1 MPSEIKGLEP
11 ACPVKTP
18 GGQSQYAGMSIRTA
32 IAAQIMAGLVAD
44 GGTWNTWEHSEIM
57 AERSVKLADALIN
70 ELSKDGGHL

>member
-44 GGTWNTWEHSEIM
+44 GG
-57 AERSVKLADALIN
+57 
-70 ELSKDGGHL
+70 HL